1 MAIIRSGKTNM
12 VLYLKR
18 LRISILDFKRKINMK
33 DVLGKISDLMLPF
46 VREENY
52 FSTINRL
59 VLGILANII

>member
-1 MAIIRSGKTNM
+1 MAIIRSGETSM

-52 FSTINRL
+52 FSTVNRL
-59 VLGILANII
+59 VLGILATII